1 MAGRLDGKLAL
12 ITGGGRGIGAAIALR
27 FAEEGA
33 DIVLTYGGSKDKAE
47 AVAGQIRALGRKAEA
62 VHCDASVRGATKA
75 LVRDVAAR
83 HGRLDVLVNNAGVYP
98 RVSIK
103 KCTDAVWDE
112 MLAINLTAPFE
123 ALQAASE
130 VMGPGGSIITIGSVA
145 GDGAQA
151 PGIGVYSASKAGVA
165 LITRGAAREFG
176 RRGIRANIIQ
186 PGPIDTD
193 MNPADGD
200 TAEFQKMMVP
210 LGRYG
215 EAREVADAALF
226 LASDESSYVNG
237 TSIKVCGGMTA

>member
-1 MAGRLDGKLAL
+1 MTGRLNGKTAL
-12 ITGGGRGIGAAIALR
+12 VTGGGRGIGAAIATR

-33 DIVLTYGGSKDKAE
+33 DVVLSYGGSRDKAE
-47 AVAGQIRALGRKAEA
+47 ALAESIRAMGRQAEA
-62 VHCDASVRGATKA
+62 IHCDASVRGATKA
-75 LVRDVAAR
+75 LVRDVAGR
-83 HGRLDVLVNNAGVYP
+83 HGKLDVLVNNAGVYP

-103 KCTDAVWDE
+103 KCSDEVWDE

-145 GDGAQA
+145 ADGAQA
-151 PGIGVYSASKAGVA
+151 PGIGVYSASKAGVG

-176 RRGIRANIIQ
+176 RKGIRANIIQ

-237 TSIKVCGGMTA
+237 TSIRVCGGMTA